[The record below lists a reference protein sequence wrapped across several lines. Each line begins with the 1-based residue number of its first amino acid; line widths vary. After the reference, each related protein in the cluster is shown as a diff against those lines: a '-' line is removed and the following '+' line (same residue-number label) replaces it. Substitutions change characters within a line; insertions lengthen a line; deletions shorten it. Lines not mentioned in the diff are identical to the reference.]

1 MHVLVG
7 ACTESDP
14 ITCSAQGASSKLS
27 ATHWWGCCK
36 WSPGWHGSTG
46 STFRPRWTTRFPR
59 YSMAFRVCKSMPAS
73 QRSKIVKTKCE
84 DYEYKFVCSQN
95 QAPRL
100 IPPKITNVQSS
111 IGRRSVSDGVKD
123 LQSNSPFFG
132 LLARIHGLKATA
144 SARFSF
150 AELLPGHGVE
160 GHNVRLRVALRL
172 FKGFRS
178 GRGGHTWR
186 FYGGLVASNFLNP
199 VSDLGS
205 SFLSSP
211 AGVFS
216 LWFWD
221 HLAVLAIAVQLSNT
235 PAISANMVMFIHVHI
250 PMRSALQTSQ
260 PPWPTELRGC
270 VCRFHCW
277 AHVHPRS

>member
-1 MHVLVG
+1 MNHTFSEVF
-7 ACTESDP
+7 
-14 ITCSAQGASSKLS
+14 
-27 ATHWWGCCK
+27 
-36 WSPGWHGSTG
+36 HGLPSLQINARISTQQN
-46 STFRPRWTTRFPR
+46 S
-59 YSMAFRVCKSMPAS
+59 
-73 QRSKIVKTKCE
+73 E
-84 DYEYKFVCSQN
+84 DYEYINLAAHKIKLPTHF
-95 QAPRL
+95 
-100 IPPKITNVQSS
+100 PPKITNVQAS
-111 IGRRSVSDGVKD
+111 ICRRSVSDGVKD

-186 FYGGLVASNFLNP
+186 FYDFNGGLVASNFLNP

-221 HLAVLAIAVQLSNT
+221 HLAVLAIAVQLSNA
-235 PAISANMVMFIHVHI
+235 PAIWANMVMFIHVHI

-277 AHVHPRS
+277 AHVHPKS